1 MRDNLNVT
9 DAYKRER
16 MFEKAV
22 VARIQQ
28 LHETGRQLAVLKR
41 MYQSYALIIE
51 RIVDR
56 HKAPKDVN
64 QKDNSPS
71 RKSAG
76 SGKHNDEAASDGENE
91 TFRTPLT
98 AKAIVKFE
106 RLKDRIELYA
116 LSEIRECLDEKESLV
131 FLVRRAIYN
140 TLCRYRTGRLT
151 LSAELQLDHHETVRG
166 GRKVDTNHDTPGQ
179 SDDSFHACQSH
190 DRLLLHTN
198 SRGPKCIY
206 CKDLLGLLRSHH
218 GPFIPVLGWVWD
230 HQSYI
235 GRELDIQVR
244 HRGFYCTFQEGAS

>member
-1 MRDNLNVT
+1 MLDKSNLT

-56 HKAPKDVN
+56 HKVPKDVT
-64 QKDNSPS
+64 QKDSPTS
-71 RKSAG
+71 WKNARSEKLIGEARS
-76 SGKHNDEAASDGENE
+76 DEEDG

-116 LSEIRECLDEKESLV
+116 LSEIQECLDEKESLV
-131 FLVRRAIYN
+131 FLVRKGHIQY
-140 TLCRYRTGRLT
+140 TLPISNREADITGRT
-151 LSAELQLDHHETVRG
+151 S
-166 GRKVDTNHDTPGQ
+166 
-179 SDDSFHACQSH
+179 
-190 DRLLLHTN
+190 
-198 SRGPKCIY
+198 I
-206 CKDLLGLLRSHH
+206 
-218 GPFIPVLGWVWD
+218 
-230 HQSYI
+230 
-235 GRELDIQVR
+235 
-244 HRGFYCTFQEGAS
+244 

>member
-1 MRDNLNVT
+1 MLDNLNVT

-64 QKDNSPS
+64 EKDNPTSLKNP
-71 RKSAG
+71 G
-76 SGKHNDEAASDGENE
+76 LGKHVGDAASDGENE
-91 TFRTPLT
+91 SFRTPLT

-116 LSEIRECLDEKESLV
+116 LSEIQECLDEKESLV
-131 FLVRRAIYN
+131 FLVRRAIHD

-151 LSAELQLDHHETVRG
+151 LPVELQSDHHETVRG
-166 GRKVDTNHDTPGQ
+166 GRKVDTDYDTPGQ
-179 SDDSFHACQSH
+179 SDDSFHACQSD
-190 DRLLLHTN
+190 DRLLLDTN
-198 SRGPKCIY
+198 SRGSKCIH

-218 GPFIPVLGWVWD
+218 GPFIPVLGWIWG

-235 GRELDIQVR
+235 GREFDVQVR
-244 HRGFYCTFQEGAS
+244 HGGVHRTFQEEFS